1 MYAVALME
9 ETFTFSAAGLLVG
22 SFSSKDL
29 CSSIF
34 DGGFKFIETFF
45 FSSFAVGESE
55 TVRMGLSSEQQ
66 SLFREDK

>member
-1 MYAVALME
+1 
-9 ETFTFSAAGLLVG
+9 LLVG

-29 CSSIF
+29 CRSIF